1 MGRCRFRKIPPTAL
15 EVRRTLGTWLLALV
29 LAACVWPAAGAGA
42 SETDPGDQA
51 APVAQGGASEE
62 PPPVS
67 LEPVPSAAADDTN
80 NATSATSATSTN
92 TTNTTNDNYDNYDD
106 NYADFD
112 DFDDFDL
119 DFELKDSEIADPL
132 EPINRATLYF
142 NRQLDRFILD
152 PLTIGYRYVVPE
164 PGRRSVNRFFTN
176 VNSTQSLINDM
187 FQLEW
192 GDAGRTLARLL
203 INSTAGIGGL
213 LDPAT
218 AWGLPGH
225 VSDFGQTLTL
235 AGVSTGPY
243 LVLPLFG
250 PSDARDAVGLGVDSL
265 FHPTFFFLPG
275 VDALFF
281 NTSSGFS
288 QRESHYEELKALEE
302 SSIDYYSA
310 LRSGFIQNR
319 DAQIWARREN
329 RRPQDPKG
337 AAQ

>member
-1 MGRCRFRKIPPTAL
+1 MGLCRFRKNPPTAM
-15 EVRRTLGTWLLALV
+15 EARRSLGPWLLALV
-29 LAACVWPAAGAGA
+29 LTAWVWPAAGAGA
-42 SETDPGDQA
+42 SETDPGDRA

-67 LEPVPSAAADDTN
+67 LEPVPAAA
-80 NATSATSATSTN
+80 ATN
-92 TTNTTNDNYDNYDD
+92 TTATTDNYSNANTKDYDD
-106 NYADFD
+106 YADFD

-132 EPINRATLYF
+132 EPINRATLFF

-176 VNSTQSLINDM
+176 VNSTQSLINDI

-192 GDAGRTLARLL
+192 GDAGRTFARLL

-275 VDALFF
+275 MDALFF

-288 QRESHYEELKALEE
+288 ERESHYEELKALEE

-329 RRPQDPKG
+329 RRPPDSSG
-337 AAQ
+337 AAK